1 MKRMRDA
8 IGSMKALKGTDPAVY
23 AAIRAEEKRQR
34 EKLLLI
40 ASENFASP
48 AVLAAQ
54 GCLMTNKYAEG
65 YPGRRYYGGCQFVD
79 AVEELAIQRAKQ
91 IFGADHVNVQPHSGS
106 QANMAAYLSV
116 LKPGDVILGMDLSQG
131 GHLTHGSRVNFSGTL
146 FRSYFY
152 GVDRA
157 TEVIDYEAV
166 QHIAEECRP
175 RLIVVG
181 ASAYPRILD
190 FPRFQAIAQAV
201 GAYLLVDIAHIAGLI
216 AAGLHPSPVPYADFV
231 TTTTHK
237 TLRGPRGGIIMCK
250 AEHAKA
256 VDRAIFPG
264 IQGGPLM
271 HVIAAKAVALN
282 EALSPGFK
290 LYQQQVVANAR
301 ALADGLAQCG
311 YRVVSG
317 GTDTHLMLLNL
328 TAKGLTGKEAE
339 TALDAAGITV
349 NKNAVPYDEKPPA
362 IASGIRMG
370 TPIVSTRGM
379 REAEMKEIVSLI
391 DRVLQRPR
399 EKRVL
404 REVRRQARALCGRF
418 PVFQTYDAVHSGEDG
433 AQ

>member
-1 MKRMRDA
+1 MSHA
-8 IGSMKALKGTDPAVY
+8 VGSLKALRATDPAVFD
-23 AAIRAEEKRQR
+23 AIRAEEKRQR

-65 YPGRRYYGGCQFVD
+65 YPGKRYYGGCQHVD
-79 AVEELAIQRAKQ
+79 VVEELAIQRAKQ
-91 IFGADHVNVQPHSGS
+91 LFGADHVNVQPHSGS

-116 LKPGDVILGMDLSQG
+116 LKPGDVILGMDLAQG

-152 GVDRA
+152 GVDRE
-157 TEVIDYEAV
+157 TEVIDYDAV
-166 QHIAEECRP
+166 QRIAEECHP
-175 RLIVVG
+175 RMIVVG
-181 ASAYPRILD
+181 ASAYARILD
-190 FPRFQAIAQAV
+190 FPRFQKIAQSV

-216 AAGLHPSPVPYADFV
+216 ATGLHPSPIPYADFV

-256 VDRAIFPG
+256 VDKIIFPG
-264 IQGGPLM
+264 TQGGPLM
-271 HVIAAKAVALN
+271 HVIAAKAVALH
-282 EALSPGFK
+282 EALSPAFK
-290 LYQQQVVANAR
+290 SYQRQVVANAR
-301 ALADGLAQCG
+301 ALAAGLAESG

-317 GTDTHLMLLNL
+317 GTDTHLFLVNL
-328 TAKGLTGKEAE
+328 SPKGLTGKEAE
-339 TALDAAGITV
+339 SALDAAGIIV

-362 IASGIRMG
+362 VASGIRLG

-379 REAEMKEIVSLI
+379 REAEMQDIVSLV
-391 DRVLQRPR
+391 DRVLQQPQDL
-399 EKRVL
+399 RVQ
-404 REVRRQARALCGRF
+404 REVRKQAKALCGRF
-418 PVFQTYDAVHSGEDG
+418 PIFHSYDAAST
-433 AQ
+433 